1 MPEVRLIGATGAGLM
16 VVLLA
21 AWSPAVAQSE
31 HGTMPPAERRAV
43 VGVYKEFITALQR
56 GTTKFEPLLGKT
68 GQTADGWPVF
78 KQGEIT
84 IKAGAPAP
92 TVPFKGAEWGQ
103 WAKDIATWNLEEM
116 KDRKVLY
123 GYYLTNK
130 AGADVAKKVFE
141 AVAKALS
148 KGAALAIGVE
158 YEGKGLK
165 ASGLTELYR
174 RVAVPLKW
182 TEMSSELI
190 KNEHSP
196 EAFAALVTASGATAY
211 PGAHANFQAVK
222 KWSALGKADKSM
234 KGKQVAN
241 PPTLAF
247 PVFTAGIAKG
257 AKGPIAWSF
266 LDPRAAFIVL
276 DRQLE
281 IEGVETMRMLTS
293 KTAWPGKG

>member
-1 MPEVRLIGATGAGLM
+1 MPEVRLIGATGAGFM

-21 AWSPAVAQSE
+21 AWSPALAQSAR
-31 HGTMPPAERRAV
+31 GSMPPAEQRGIV
-43 VGVYKEFITALQR
+43 DSYKGFIAALQR

-68 GQTADGWPVF
+68 GQPADGWPLF
-78 KQGEIT
+78 KHGKIT

-103 WAKDIATWNLEEM
+103 WAKDIATWNLEEV

-130 AGADVAKKVFE
+130 AGADVAEKVFE
-141 AVAKALS
+141 AVAKAS
-148 KGAALAIGVE
+148 SEGAALAIGVE
-158 YEGKGLK
+158 YEAKGLK

-174 RVAVPLKW
+174 RAAVPLKW

-190 KNEHSP
+190 KSEHSP

-211 PGAHANFQAVK
+211 PGAYANFQAVK
-222 KWSALGKADKSM
+222 KWSALGKAEKSM
-234 KGKQVAN
+234 KEKHAPDQ
-241 PPTLAF
+241 TLAF
-247 PVFTAGIAKG
+247 PAITAGIAKG

-266 LDPRAAFIVL
+266 LEPSAAFIVL